1 MFNHDAQYRDWDY
14 EAERAELMAALG
26 TPDTCG
32 ACGDPCDGPHCPDC
46 AACIARDAARE
57 VTFWAAFTV
66 VRDAIARINAGAAVA
81 YTRAPV
87 EATSRGV
94 WA

>member
-1 MFNHDAQYRDWDY
+1 MNHDAAFYDWDY

-26 TPDTCG
+26 TPDTCK
-32 ACGDPCDGPHCPDC
+32 ACSDPCDGEYCPDC

-66 VRDAIARINAGAAVA
+66 VREAIARINAGTAVA
-81 YTRAPV
+81 HTRQPI
-87 EATSRGV
+87 ETRSLGV